1 MSSNQN
7 QASRRRFFLGAGAVG
22 AATVVATVATQLP
35 SVPAQAQAEMPPP
48 ERGGGY
54 KVSEHIQRY
63 YRSARV

>member
-7 QASRRRFFLGAGAVG
+7 QASRRRFFVGAGAVG
-22 AATVVATVATQLP
+22 AATAVATVATQLP
-35 SVPAQAQAEMPPP
+35 SVPAQAQAETPPP